1 MTKKT
6 AENQVVEEKEGFVD
20 GEGYPNCE
28 GEPCANMAEE
38 AKDETD
44 TVAEESVAAEQ
55 AQEQTEEQT
64 EEEAPKVED
73 IDWKDRYIRL
83 QAEFDNFRKRTLREK
98 MALIESGGSDVWK
111 AVLPVLDDMERAI
124 AASEKSEDIAALREG
139 EKLIYNKFVDIM
151 RQKGVVAI
159 EALDAEFNPDLHEAV
174 ARFAAGEEK
183 SGKVIDVVQQG
194 YKQGEQVLRYAK
206 VVVGE

>member
-6 AENQVVEEKEGFVD
+6 AENQVVEEREGFAQ

-38 AKDETD
+38 NEAAAD
-44 TVAEESVAAEQ
+44 TVAEEQKV
-55 AQEQTEEQT
+55 
-64 EEEAPKVED
+64 EAPKVEE
-73 IDWKDRYIRL
+73 IDWKDKYLRL

-124 AASEKSEDIAALREG
+124 AASEKSEDISALREG
-139 EKLIYNKFVDIM
+139 EKLIYNKFIDIM
-151 RQKGVVAI
+151 RQKGVVEI
-159 EALDAEFNPDLHEAV
+159 EAVDAAFDPDLHEAV

-183 SGKVIDVVQQG
+183 SGKVIDVVQRG
-194 YKQGEQVLRYAK
+194 YKQGEQVLRYTK

>member
-6 AENQVVEEKEGFVD
+6 AENQIVEEREGFVE
-20 GEGYPNCE
+20 GEAYPNCE

-38 AKDETD
+38 NEAAADS
-44 TVAEESVAAEQ
+44 VAEE
-55 AQEQTEEQT
+55 QEVET
-64 EEEAPKVED
+64 PKVEE
-73 IDWKDRYIRL
+73 IDWKDKYLRL

-124 AASEKSEDIAALREG
+124 AASEKSEDISALREG

-151 RQKGVVAI
+151 RQKGVVEI
-159 EALDAEFNPDLHEAV
+159 EVLDTTFDPDLHEAV

-183 SGKVIDVVQQG
+183 SGKVIDVVQRG
-194 YKQGEQVLRYAK
+194 YKQGEQVLRYTK

>member
-6 AENQVVEEKEGFVD
+6 SENQVVDEKDGVVEETTAQTTDAEAG
-20 GEGYPNCE
+20 
-28 GEPCANMAEE
+28 ANMADGTE
-38 AKDETD
+38 ASTD
-44 TVAEESVAAEQ
+44 TVAEEPKAE
-55 AQEQTEEQT
+55 E
-64 EEEAPKVED
+64 
-73 IDWKDRYIRL
+73 IDWKDKYIRL

-124 AASEKSEDIAALREG
+124 TASEKSDDIAALREG
-139 EKLIYNKFVDIM
+139 ERLIYNKFIDIM
-151 RQKGVVAI
+151 RQKKVVEI
-159 EALDAEFNPDLHEAV
+159 EAMGVDFDPDLHEAV
-174 ARFAAGEEK
+174 ARFAAGEDK
-183 SGKVIDVVQQG
+183 SGKVIDVVQRG

>member
-1 MTKKT
+1 MTKKQ
-6 AENQVVEEKEGFVD
+6 ADNQVVEEKEGFVE

-38 AKDETD
+38 AEESAD
-44 TVAEESVAAEQ
+44 TVAEASVAEK
-55 AQEQTEEQT
+55 
-64 EEEAPKVED
+64 EEAPKVEE
-73 IDWKDRYIRL
+73 IDWKDKYLRL

-98 MALIESGGSDVWK
+98 MALVESGGSDVWK

-124 AASEKSEDIAALREG
+124 AASEKSEDISALREG
-139 EKLIYNKFVDIM
+139 EKLIYNKFIDIM
-151 RQKGVVAI
+151 RQKGVVEI
-159 EALDAEFNPDLHEAV
+159 EALDTEFNPDLHEAV

-183 SGKVIDVVQQG
+183 SGKVIDVVQRG
-194 YKQGEQVLRYAK
+194 YKQGEQVLRYTK

>member
-1 MTKKT
+1 MNMKSNKV
-6 AENQVVEEKEGFVD
+6 ENQTLDEKDAVKAGD
-20 GEGYPNCE
+20 DYPNCE

-38 AKDETD
+38 AQENTD
-44 TVAEESVAAEQ
+44 TVAEGEEPAE
-55 AQEQTEEQT
+55 E
-64 EEEAPKVED
+64 PKVEE

-98 MALIESGGSDVWK
+98 MALIESGGSEAWK

-151 RQKGVVAI
+151 RQKGVVEI
-159 EALDAEFNPDLHEAV
+159 EALDKEFDADLQEAV
-174 ARFAAGEEK
+174 ARFNAGKEK
-183 SGKVIDVVQQG
+183 SGKVIDVVQRG
-194 YKQGEQVLRYAK
+194 YKMGEQVLRYAK